1 MNIDQMLKEV
11 ANNKAI
17 KDLDAETLFYTLK
30 GIYVKGFEDGES
42 KGKNEFKEKMIKT
55 IKSI

>member
-1 MNIDQMLKEV
+1 MEMITDETIKEPKKQV
-11 ANNKAI
+11 
-17 KDLDAETLFYTLK
+17 LFYILR
-30 GIYVKGFEDGES
+30 GIYAEGLEDGEI